1 MLIYRFPKQEITKKN
16 GGFAKI
22 KTFPKNGFV
31 IQKFK
36 GSDAY
41 VFEEDETQNSFTFLK
56 NQHPLF
62 TKNDYLQAGEKLV
75 IALQNSKV
83 KKTVLSRIHSQTF
96 DTSKSLELFYLI
108 EKEYPSAFVYCFSDP
123 ILGTWL
129 GASPEIL
136 LTKEKDI
143 FQTTA
148 LASTKNADDPSPWNE
163 KEKKEQD
170 YVREFIDCKL
180 QALGIDIIKQTEV
193 HESQAGPV
201 KHLRSDFH
209 FSSSKSIE
217 AILNCLHPTPAVCG
231 LPQKSALKLID
242 ELEQHKREFYAGYI
256 GEINDEQTAIYVNL
270 RCCQITENKIHLYLG
285 GGYTRESNPLL
296 EWEETENKSRT
307 ILDIIQK
314 L

>member
-1 MLIYRFPKQEITKKN
+1 MLIYRFPKQEITRKN

-41 VFEEDETQNSFTFLK
+41 VFEEDDTQNSFTFLK
-56 NQHPLF
+56 NQAPLF
-62 TKNDYLQAGEKLV
+62 TKKDYLLVGEKL
-75 IALQNSKV
+75 LHTLKTKEV

-136 LTKEKDI
+136 LKKEKDI

-163 KEKKEQD
+163 KEKKEQEF
-170 YVREFIDCKL
+170 VRVFINENL
-180 QALGIDIIKQTEV
+180 QSLGIDEIEQTEV
-193 HESQAGPV
+193 YESFAGPV

-209 FSSSKSIE
+209 FSSSNSVE
-217 AILNCLHPTPAVCG
+217 TILNCLHPTPAVSG
-231 LPQKSALKLID
+231 FPQKSAIKLID

-270 RCCQITENKIHLYLG
+270 RCCQIIENQIQLYLG

>member
-1 MLIYRFPKQEITKKN
+1 MLIYRFPKQEITRKN

-56 NQHPLF
+56 NQAPLF
-62 TKNDYLQAGEKLV
+62 TKKDYLLVGEKL
-75 IALQNSKV
+75 LHTLKTKEV

-136 LTKEKDI
+136 LKKEKDI

-163 KEKKEQD
+163 KEKKEQEF
-170 YVREFIDCKL
+170 VRVFINENL
-180 QALGIDIIKQTEV
+180 QSLGIDAIEQTEV
-193 HESQAGPV
+193 YESFAGPV

-209 FSSSKSIE
+209 FSSSNSVE
-217 AILNCLHPTPAVCG
+217 TILNCLHPTPAVSG
-231 LPQKSALKLID
+231 FPQKSAIKLID

-256 GEINDEQTAIYVNL
+256 GEINDGQTAIYVNL
-270 RCCQITENKIHLYLG
+270 RCCQIIENQIHLYLG

>member
-1 MLIYRFPKQEITKKN
+1 MLIYRFPNQEITKKN
-16 GGFAKI
+16 GRFAKI

-56 NQHPLF
+56 NQHQLF
-62 TKNDYLQAGEKLV
+62 TKNDYLLVGEKLLH
-75 IALQNSKV
+75 ALKTTEV

-136 LTKEKDI
+136 LKKEKDI

-163 KEKKEQD
+163 KEKKEQEF
-170 YVREFIDCKL
+170 VRVFINENL
-180 QALGIDIIKQTEV
+180 QSLGIDAIEQTEV
-193 HESQAGPV
+193 YESFAGPV
-201 KHLRSDFH
+201 KHLRSDFR

-217 AILNCLHPTPAVCG
+217 TILNCLHPTPAVCG
-231 LPQKSALKLID
+231 LPQKSALKLIE

-256 GEINDEQTAIYVNL
+256 GEINDGQTAIYVNL
-270 RCCQITENKIHLYLG
+270 RCCQIIENQIHLYLG

>member
-1 MLIYRFPKQEITKKN
+1 MLIYRFPKQEITRKN

-56 NQHPLF
+56 NQAPLF
-62 TKNDYLQAGEKLV
+62 TKKDYLLVGEKL
-75 IALQNSKV
+75 LHTLKTKEV

-136 LTKEKDI
+136 LKKEKDI

-148 LASTKNADDPSPWNE
+148 LASTKNADDQSPWNE
-163 KEKKEQD
+163 KEKKEQEF
-170 YVREFIDCKL
+170 VRVFINENL
-180 QALGIDIIKQTEV
+180 QSLGIDAIEQTEV
-193 HESQAGPV
+193 YESFAGPV

-209 FSSSKSIE
+209 FSSSNSVE
-217 AILNCLHPTPAVCG
+217 TILNCLHPTPAVSG
-231 LPQKSALKLID
+231 FPQKSAIKLID

-256 GEINDEQTAIYVNL
+256 GEINDGQTAIYVNL
-270 RCCQITENKIHLYLG
+270 RCCQIIENQIHLYLG

>member
-1 MLIYRFPKQEITKKN
+1 MLIYRFPNQEITKKN
-16 GGFAKI
+16 GGFVKI
-22 KTFPKNGFV
+22 KNFPKNGFV

-56 NQHPLF
+56 NQAPLF
-62 TKNDYLQAGEKLV
+62 TKKDYLLVGEKL
-75 IALQNSKV
+75 LHTLKTKEV

-136 LTKEKDI
+136 LKKEKDI

-163 KEKKEQD
+163 KEKKEQEF
-170 YVREFIDCKL
+170 VRVFINENL
-180 QALGIDIIKQTEV
+180 QSLGIDAIEQTEV
-193 HESQAGPV
+193 YESFAGPV

-209 FSSSKSIE
+209 FSSSNSVE
-217 AILNCLHPTPAVCG
+217 TILNCLHPTPAVSG
-231 LPQKSALKLID
+231 FPQKSAIKLID

-256 GEINDEQTAIYVNL
+256 GEINDGQTAIYVNL
-270 RCCQITENKIHLYLG
+270 RCCQIIENQIHLYLG

>member
-1 MLIYRFPKQEITKKN
+1 MLVYRFPKQEITKKN
-16 GGFAKI
+16 GAFK
-22 KTFPKNGFV
+22 KTKSFPKNGFV

-41 VFEEDETQNSFTFLK
+41 VFEEDKTQNSFTFLK
-56 NQHPLF
+56 NQAPIF
-62 TKNDYLQAGEKLV
+62 TKNNYLQAGEKLV
-75 IALQNSKV
+75 IALQNSEV

-96 DTSKSLELFYLI
+96 DTSKSLELFHLI
-108 EKEYPSAFVYCFSDP
+108 EKEYPSAFVYCFSDS

-136 LTKEKDI
+136 LTKEKGI

-163 KEKKEQD
+163 KEKKEQEF
-170 YVREFIDCKL
+170 VRVFINENL
-180 QALGIDIIKQTEV
+180 QALGIESIKQTEV
-193 HESQAGPV
+193 YEFFAGPV

-209 FSSSKSIE
+209 FSSSNSVE
-217 AILNCLHPTPAVCG
+217 TILNCLHPTPAVCG

-256 GEINDEQTAIYVNL
+256 GEINEEQTVIYVNL
-270 RCCQITENKIHLYLG
+270 RCCQITENEIHLFLG

>member
-1 MLIYRFPKQEITKKN
+1 MLIYRFPKQEITRKN

-56 NQHPLF
+56 NQAPLF
-62 TKNDYLQAGEKLV
+62 TKKDYLKAGKKLV

-136 LTKEKDI
+136 LKKEKDI

-163 KEKKEQD
+163 KEKKEQEF
-170 YVREFIDCKL
+170 VRVFINENL
-180 QALGIDIIKQTEV
+180 QSLGIDEIEQTEV
-193 HESQAGPV
+193 YESFAGPV

-209 FSSSKSIE
+209 FSSSNSIE
-217 AILNCLHPTPAVCG
+217 TILNCLHPTPAVCG
-231 LPQKSALKLID
+231 LPQKSALTLIN
-242 ELEQHKREFYAGYI
+242 ELEQHKR
-256 GEINDEQTAIYVNL
+256 
-270 RCCQITENKIHLYLG
+270 
-285 GGYTRESNPLL
+285 
-296 EWEETENKSRT
+296 
-307 ILDIIQK
+307 
-314 L
+314 

>member
-1 MLIYRFPKQEITKKN
+1 MLIYRFPKQEITRKN

-56 NQHPLF
+56 NQAPLF
-62 TKNDYLQAGEKLV
+62 TKKDYLLVGEKL
-75 IALQNSKV
+75 LHTLKTKEV

-136 LTKEKDI
+136 LKKEKDI

-148 LASTKNADDPSPWNE
+148 LASTKNADDQSPWNE
-163 KEKKEQD
+163 KEKKEQA
-170 YVREFIDCKL
+170 YVREFIDRNL
-180 QALGIDIIKQTEV
+180 QALGIDSIEQTEV
-193 HESQAGPV
+193 YESFAGPV

-209 FSSSKSIE
+209 FSSSNSVE
-217 AILNCLHPTPAVCG
+217 TILNCLHPTPAVSG
-231 LPQKSALKLID
+231 FPQKSAIKLID

-256 GEINDEQTAIYVNL
+256 GEINDGQTAIYVNL
-270 RCCQITENKIHLYLG
+270 RCCQIIENQIHLYLG